1 MLAGNAHTVSAS
13 AASRVYNRIVAETRG
28 NPPQLLE
35 LPREMRTAALSG
47 GFGVSP
53 MGTAA
58 T

>member
-1 MLAGNAHTVSAS
+1 
-13 AASRVYNRIVAETRG
+13 VAETRG